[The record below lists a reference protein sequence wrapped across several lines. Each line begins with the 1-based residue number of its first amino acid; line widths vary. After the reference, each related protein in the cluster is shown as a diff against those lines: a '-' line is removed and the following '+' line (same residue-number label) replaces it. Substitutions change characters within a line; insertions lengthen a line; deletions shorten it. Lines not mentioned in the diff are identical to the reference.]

1 MLTEYI
7 RAAMHHAQ
15 YELMENGR
23 FFGKIPECP
32 GTWGEGATL
41 EAARDELESVLES
54 WIICGLRHG
63 DDFPVIDDIDLNPK
77 PDFDYA
83 EADQAI

>member
-1 MLTEYI
+1 MPS
-7 RAAMHHAQ
+7 MM
-15 YELMENGR
+15 LMENGR

-54 WIICGLRHG
+54 WIICGLQWRHHI
-63 DDFPVIDDIDLNPK
+63 PVIDSVDLNPA
-77 PDFDYA
+77 PDSDYA
-83 EADQAI
+83 KAGQAI